1 MGVDQLRSRV
11 SKDDALS
18 ISRQCEILGLARSSW
33 YYEPAGESPLNL
45 ELMRWIDKEYTRYP
59 FLGSPAMTTRL
70 KKNGYDVNHKRVE
83 RLMRLMGLAA
93 VTPRKQSSQ
102 PGKGVVIWPYLLRDL
117 TIDRPNQ
124 AWCTD
129 ITYIPVNGGFFYL
142 TAVMDWFSRYVLSW
156 ELSNSLDASFCVSAL
171 RCALEKGRP
180 QIFNTDQG
188 SQFTSDAFTSVLLEH
203 EILISMDGRG
213 RCFDNIF
220 IERLWRSVKYEEVYL
235 KEYRDGWEANENLRK
250 YFDFYNTDRY
260 HSSLGDRLPQEV
272 HYDAKY
278 A

>member
-1 MGVDQLRSRV
+1 MDVEQLRARV

-45 ELMRWIDKEYTRYP
+45 ELMRRIDEQYTRHP
-59 FLGSPAMTTRL
+59 FLGVPAMTTRL
-70 KKNGYDVNHKRVE
+70 KKSGYAINHKRVE
-83 RLMRLMGLAA
+83 RLMRKMGLAA
-93 VTPRKQSSQ
+93 ATPPKRTSQ
-102 PGKGVVIWPYLLRDL
+102 PGKGAKIWPYLLRDL

-124 AWCTD
+124 VWCTD
-129 ITYIPVNGGFFYL
+129 ITYIPVSGGFYYL

-156 ELSNSLDASFCVSAL
+156 ELSNSLDASFCISAL
-171 RCALEKGRP
+171 RRALEKGRP

-188 SQFTSDAFTSVLLEH
+188 SQFTSEAFTSVLLGH

-235 KEYRDGWEANENLRK
+235 KEYRDGWEANENLQT

-272 HYDAKY
+272 HYDAKF